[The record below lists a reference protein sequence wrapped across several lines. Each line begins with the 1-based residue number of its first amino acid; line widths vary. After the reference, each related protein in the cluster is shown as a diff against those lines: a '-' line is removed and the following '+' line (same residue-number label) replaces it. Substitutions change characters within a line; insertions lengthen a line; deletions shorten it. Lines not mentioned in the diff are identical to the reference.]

1 MLKVARVSSGL
12 LTPASIKL
20 SKFELYITEAT
31 ELETENSFTIKD
43 KTRIR
48 P

>member
-1 MLKVARVSSGL
+1 MLKVTRVSSVL

-20 SKFELYITEAT
+20 SKFELHITDAT

-43 KTRIR
+43 KTRTR